1 MTSGTPR
8 WGAAKWAC
16 PLDSE
21 SAGQLL
27 TGNVTSDSTKGM
39 TLCAFGFS
47 SATAIRGIFRRSTVT
62 LAALACGS
70 ALFVA
75 GCGSSDGDP
84 DDWGN
89 TDPSTSGPVSPAP
102 VSPSPVAPGTGG
114 PGPVS
119 PVGPGPV
126 SPGPVNPGPVSPTPV
141 TPGPVSPNPVDPSP
155 VNPGPV
161 SPTPSSVSPTPVT
174 PAPNPPVTPSPG
186 SSKGSPNLFT
196 ELAGKSASEVET
208 KLQTAVNRFFGIGT
222 GEPNTPTRNSGYR
235 CYYELPGDN
244 SMAFIWAADSN
255 DIRSE
260 GQSYGMMIAVQMDL
274 KTEFDKLWRFAKAKM
289 QYPANTQHQAWKYY
303 FKWQG
308 FPAGNDWNFG
318 DTTVPA
324 PDGDEYF
331 AAALYLADLR
341 WGSNGEINYKQEADN
356 IAAALIHNNPTNDGR
371 HPIIHQQQKMIVF
384 VPFGNSNEFTD
395 PSYHLPAFYEMF
407 ALYGPSSDQNTWREL
422 AEISREYLVKSAH
435 SSTGLHPDYA
445 TFDGR
450 PTTGNPGDQHDQ
462 FRYDAWRVVMNMA
475 MDYAWFSQDP
485 RMKTQV
491 EKYHAFFANYL
502 GPNNVSQS
510 LFSVDGSNA
519 SGGSSTALTATL
531 ASGAMASDAP
541 NKTSYVEALWNVPQ
555 QEGEYRY
562 YQESVYLLALLNVA
576 GRFNYAF

>member
-1 MTSGTPR
+1 MTSGTPHCS
-8 WGAAKWAC
+8 AAKC
-16 PLDSE
+16 VCSLDS
-21 SAGQLL
+21 ANPDQLL
-27 TGNVTSDSTKGM
+27 TGNVASDSTKGM
-39 TLCAFGFS
+39 TLCAFGFLS
-47 SATAIRGIFRRSTVT
+47 TAAIRGFYRRTTATVT
-62 LAALACGS
+62 ALACGY
-70 ALFVA
+70 ALFVG
-75 GCGSSDGDP
+75 GCGGPDGDP
-84 DDWGN
+84 DWG
-89 TDPSTSGPVSPAP
+89 DGGPSSSSPTPGPSE
-102 VSPSPVAPGTGG
+102 

-119 PVGPGPV
+119 PNPVSPNPVGPNPVSPDPV
-126 SPGPVNPGPVSPTPV
+126 SPGPVNPSPVSPTPV
-141 TPGPVSPNPVDPSP
+141 NPTPVGPNPTTVSPSP
-155 VNPGPV
+155 VTPG
-161 SPTPSSVSPTPVT
+161 
-174 PAPNPPVTPSPG
+174 PNPPVDPTPPVNPNPSPG
-186 SSKGSPNLFT
+186 GAKGSPNLFT
-196 ELAGKSASEVET
+196 ELAGKSASDVES

-235 CYYELPGDN
+235 CYYELPSDN

-260 GQSYGMMIAVQMDL
+260 GQSYGMMVAVQMDL

-308 FPAGNDWNFG
+308 VPAGNDWNFG

-356 IAAALIHNNPTNDGR
+356 IASALLHNSPSADGR
-371 HPIIHQQQKMIVF
+371 FPIIHQQQKMIVF
-384 VPFGNSNEFTD
+384 VPYGNSNEFTD

-422 AEISREYLVKSAH
+422 AEISRDYLVKSAH
-435 SSTGLHPDYA
+435 PSTGLHPDYA

-450 PTTGNPGDQHDQ
+450 PTTGSPGDQHDQ

-475 MDYAWFSQDP
+475 MDYAWFSQDA

-491 EKYHAFFANYL
+491 EKYHAFFATYL
-502 GPNNVSQS
+502 GANNVSQS
-510 LFSVDGSNA
+510 LFHVDGSNA

-531 ASGAMASDAP
+531 ASGAMASDAS
-541 NKTSYVEALWNVPQ
+541 NKASYVEALWNVPQ